1 MAHTS
6 PGKGATQME
15 TNEPVQSGIRCEAE
29 NCVYNTGCGSCT
41 ADKVCI
47 RRRSDEPECTVCDT
61 FREI

>member
-1 MAHTS
+1 
-6 PGKGATQME
+6 ME
-15 TNEPVQSGIRCEAE
+15 TNEPIQSGIRCEAE

-41 ADKVCI
+41 AEKVCI